1 MATITSAQSGN
12 WSETSTW
19 VGGALP
25 ADGDTVVID
34 SGHTVTFNVNLSSWT
49 TGINGLTITG
59 TLNVS
64 TSTSSYM
71 FIKAGA
77 TINGTGTF
85 NVGTSDNPIPYSTT
99 FTLTGG
105 AGWYIKGDT
114 STGLTM
120 TVFGT
125 EPTHQWVRFSENEA
139 ASQTELSID
148 TDLTGEANYWKA
160 GQKVLISTNKGT
172 SEVQAALI
180 SSVSSSTITIDTGL
194 SYAKNAGDHIVLL
207 DRNVTI
213 LQVATSNLFN
223 TFKDSK
229 LTIGSCAI
237 SMQNSYGIKDCT
249 NVTVSGGVFYYYT
262 YNGGSFIMQSSG
274 KLTGGVITG
283 VYRCFY
289 SAGGCEMSGGLICG
303 VNRPTDGAS
312 GFRMTGGKIYGDE
325 SNAGQIYLSDGAL
338 LLGGTL
344 EKARDANSP
353 AIMSNDVYV
362 NGVTFKNAGG
372 IFANG
377 NTRLNIV
384 SATIDN
390 CSYFGHRNANGKVY
404 SATYIGTPPNF
415 SEARYMA
422 TGSIFE
428 VFNYGGTQGA
438 YKAWTGMGVITSQ
451 SSVVPSGYSQ
461 ANQMALNSS
470 PYANYCFYPVL
481 FTVPAG
487 HSVSVEV
494 YLRKSVAMT
503 NLPKVWLSEE
513 IERPE
518 IGDGSEDDVFTMTD
532 SIDTW
537 ESDTFTIDNTLG
549 TKEKRMKL
557 FFYVYNQTSGY
568 VYSAH
573 KITDTTP
580 GGGGGAV
587 GIFPDF
593 GKVGL

>member
-139 ASQTELSID
+139 AAQTELSID
-148 TDLTGEANYWKA
+148 TDLTGEANYWKV
-160 GQKVLISTNKGT
+160 GQKVLISTNKGY

-213 LQVATSNLFN
+213 LQVATSNLFYA
-223 TFKDSK
+223 FKDSK

-237 SMQNSYGIKDCT
+237 SMQANYTINGCT
-249 NVTVSGGVFYYYT
+249 NPTISGGVFYGNA
-262 YNGGSFIMQSSG
+262 YNNGQFIFGSNAKF
-274 KLTGGVITG
+274 TGGVITG
-283 VYRCFY
+283 VYRGFY

-303 VNRPTDGAS
+303 TNQPTNGAS
-312 GFRMTGGKIYGDE
+312 NLRMTGGKIYG
-325 SNAGQIYLSDGAL
+325 NATNDAQISSDGAM

-344 EKARDANSP
+344 EKARDAYSP

-362 NGVTFKNAGG
+362 NGVTFKNAAG
-372 IFANG
+372 IFAG

-390 CSYFGHRNANGKVY
+390 CSYFGYRNANGKVY
-404 SATYIGTPPNF
+404 SATYIGTPPDY
-415 SEARYMA
+415 SLASYM
-422 TGSIFE
+422 TSGSIFE

-461 ANQMALNSS
+461 ANQMALN
-470 PYANYCFYPVL
+470 YAMSATYCFYPVL
-481 FTVPAG
+481 FAVPAG
-487 HSVSVEV
+487 RSVEVEV

-549 TKEKRMKL
+549 TEEKRMKL
-557 FFYVYNQTSGY
+557 TFYVYKQTSGY

-580 GGGGGAV
+580 SGGGGAV

>member
-71 FIKAGA
+71 FVKAGA

-125 EPTHQWVRFSENEA
+125 EPTYQWVRFSENEA

-237 SMQNSYGIKDCT
+237 SMQNSYGIKGCT

-262 YNGGSFIMQSSG
+262 YNGGIFIYGSSV

-283 VYRCFY
+283 VSRGFY
-289 SAGGCEMSGGLICG
+289 GAGGCEMSGGLICG
-303 VNRPTDGAS
+303 VNRPTEGAS
-312 GFRMTGGKIYGDE
+312 GFRMTGGKIYGHAD
-325 SNAGQIYLSDGAL
+325 AQIYLSDGAM

-344 EKARDANSP
+344 EKARDAYSP

-362 NGVTFKNAGG
+362 NGVTFKNAAG

-377 NTRLNIV
+377 NTQLNIV

-390 CSYFGHRNANGKVY
+390 CSYFGNRNANGKVY
-404 SATYIGTPPNF
+404 SATYIGTPPGFNVAQF
-415 SEARYMA
+415 MTS
-422 TGSIFE
+422 GSIFE

-470 PYANYCFYPVL
+470 SGYANYCFYPVL

-487 HSVSVEV
+487 HSASVEV
-494 YLRKSVAMT
+494 QLRKSVAMT

-513 IERPE
+513 IERPDSL
-518 IGDGSEDDVFTMTD
+518 DGSEDDVFTMTN
-532 SIDTW
+532 STNTW
-537 ESDTFTIDNTLG
+537 ESDTFTIDNTSG

-557 FFYVYNQTSGY
+557 TFYVYNQTSGY

-580 GGGGGAV
+580 SSGGGGSVKILPLGR
-587 GIFPDF
+587 I
-593 GKVGL
+593 GL